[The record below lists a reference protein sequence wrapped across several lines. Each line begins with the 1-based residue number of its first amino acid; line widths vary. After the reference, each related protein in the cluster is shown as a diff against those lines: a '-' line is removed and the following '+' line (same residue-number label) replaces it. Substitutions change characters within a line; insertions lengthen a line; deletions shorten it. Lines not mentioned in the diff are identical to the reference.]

1 MSEVVLITG
10 SNMGCRE
17 DNLAAARRLLV
28 CEVGEERVVSGIY
41 ESEPW
46 GEMGDEGGAFLNQVL
61 VLDSA
66 LEPLELLDR
75 TQDIE
80 RRLGRTSKGEATGK
94 RIYSSRVIDIDILYY
109 EGRVIEA
116 ERLTIPH
123 PLISEREFVLV
134 PLSEALPEMR
144 HPVNGKTAGEM
155 LDELRRRK
163 TR

>member
-28 CEVGEERVVSGIY
+28 CEVGEEKAASGIY

-46 GEMGDEGGAFLNQVL
+46 GEMGDGGGAFLNQVL
-61 VLDSA
+61 VLDTA

-80 RRLGRTSKGEATGK
+80 HRLGRTSKGEATGK
-94 RIYSSRVIDIDILYY
+94 RIYSSRLIDIDILYY
-109 EGRVIEA
+109 GGRIIETK
-116 ERLTIPH
+116 RLTIPH
-123 PLISEREFVLV
+123 PLMSEREFVLV
-134 PLSEALPEMR
+134 PLTETVPAMK
-144 HPVNGKTAGEM
+144 HPVNGKTAEEM
-155 LDELRRRK
+155 LDELHRRK